1 MPSTSRCRITTMLL
15 LLLFIL
21 NFVKAA
27 VLFDNQKENPNLSL
41 KFPNLLQDT
50 LCDQNDIYILDGE
63 RTLVITSHKNSEKD
77 NSQIGDEVILLRF
90 ELFEINI

>member
-1 MPSTSRCRITTMLL
+1 MLL

-27 VLFDNQKENPNLSL
+27 VLFNHQKENPNLSSL
-41 KFPNLLQDT
+41 KFPNLQDT

-90 ELFEINI
+90 EILFEINI

>member
-1 MPSTSRCRITTMLL
+1 MLL

-27 VLFDNQKENPNLSL
+27 VLFNQQKENPNLSL
-41 KFPNLLQDT
+41 KFPNLQDT

>member
-1 MPSTSRCRITTMLL
+1 MLL

-27 VLFDNQKENPNLSL
+27 VLFDHQKENNPNLSL
-41 KFPNLLQDT
+41 KFPDT

-63 RTLVITSHKNSEKD
+63 RTLIITSHKNSEKD
-77 NSQIGDEVILLRF
+77 ISQIGDEIILLRF
-90 ELFEINI
+90 EKLNCGFFQSIHS

>member
-1 MPSTSRCRITTMLL
+1 MSDFNTAKMLL

-27 VLFDNQKENPNLSL
+27 VLFNHQKENPNLSL
-41 KFPNLLQDT
+41 KFPNLQDT

-77 NSQIGDEVILLRF
+77 NSQIGDEVLLLRF
-90 ELFEINI
+90 EILFEINI